1 LLGDIRMGAGE
12 LDSARR
18 AFAAIPPETGHLFL
32 HGLFQQGK
40 ILRAQENYAEMIR
53 LFSDYAQSSPG
64 SETPKPRLS
73 EALYWIGWAHAQLE
87 KPADAVPVFLSALE
101 RHGDDPHAA
110 EIASILTQLERL
122 APHLDS
128 AAHADFPLW
137 LQQ

>member
-1 LLGDIRMGAGE
+1 
-12 LDSARR
+12 
-18 AFAAIPPETGHLFL
+18 
-32 HGLFQQGK
+32 
-40 ILRAQENYAEMIR
+40 
-53 LFSDYAQSSPG
+53 
-64 SETPKPRLS
+64 
-73 EALYWIGWAHAQLE
+73 ALYWIGWAHAQLE

-137 LQQ
+137 LQQQKQSALAQNRLTYFSRLNLHLARAAEKSRQPF